1 MLEIGQNV
9 IHVVGDPLPPP
20 DDRPAAD
27 YQIVSATYFE
37 TMQLPIVAGRGFTE
51 RDTAASVPVCIVNEA
66 FVRRH
71 FAGREPIGARI
82 ELGSSGDGRGRGAGR
97 VAREVV
103 GVAQQVKGRVDEPE
117 DFVQV
122 YVPNAQVPWSEAYL
136 VVSPT
141 GGPVEALTPAVRAAI
156 ARVDK
161 EQPVRRMVTLGHVA
175 REATAR
181 YRFRAVMV
189 VTFAGLALLLA
200 MVGVFGVLA
209 YSVQQRT
216 REIGVRI
223 ALGATPGRVVTL
235 VWSSAWRMV
244 AVGAAIG
251 LLLAAALSRSI
262 SSFLF
267 GVQAMDPITFTS
279 VAGLLIVTA
288 VVAIA
293 VPAIRAIRVDP
304 VEAFRNE

>member
-1 MLEIGQNV
+1 
-9 IHVVGDPLPPP
+9 
-20 DDRPAAD
+20 
-27 YQIVSATYFE
+27 
-37 TMQLPIVAGRGFTE
+37 
-51 RDTAASVPVCIVNEA
+51 
-66 FVRRH
+66 
-71 FAGREPIGARI
+71 
-82 ELGSSGDGRGRGAGR
+82 
-97 VAREVV
+97 
-103 GVAQQVKGRVDEPE
+103 VKGRVDEPD
-117 DFVQV
+117 DFVQI

-141 GGPVEALTPAVRAAI
+141 VGLAEALTPAVRAAV

-189 VTFAGLALLLA
+189 VTFAGLALLLS

-216 REIGVRI
+216 REFGVRI
-223 ALGATPGRVVTL
+223 ALGATPGDVLRL
-235 VWSSAWRMV
+235 VLAGAWRV
-244 AVGAAIG
+244 IATGAAVG
-251 LLLAAALSRSI
+251 LLLAAGLSQTI

-267 GVQAMDPITFTS
+267 GVQAMDPITFAS
-279 VAGLLIVTA
+279 VTGLLMVTA
-288 VVAIA
+288 VIAIA
-293 VPAIRAIRVDP
+293 APAMRAIRVDP